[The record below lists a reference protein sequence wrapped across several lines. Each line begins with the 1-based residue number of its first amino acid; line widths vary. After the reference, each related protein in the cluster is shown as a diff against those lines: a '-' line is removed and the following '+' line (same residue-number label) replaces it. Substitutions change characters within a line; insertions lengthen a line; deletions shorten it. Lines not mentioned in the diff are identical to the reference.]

1 MPQEGSTEPSE
12 SNVRT
17 SRAVMYEGKW
27 EYDGETKIWTRK
39 YDDLEDY
46 ESGKVKQW
54 KNESILA
61 RTGNFRG

>member
-12 SNVRT
+12 SNLRT

-54 KNESILA
+54 KK
-61 RTGNFRG
+61 